1 MRTDNVGIVKRKMSK
16 MELLDNLLAEIT
28 PEQQARTDRKMRIA
42 CIIDDAMKAKGLGK
56 KQFADKVGRKLSEI
70 TKWLSGT
77 HNFTIETLSDIEN
90 VLEIRILYLSNRRK
104 SAIHTRTSI
113 PVAI

>member
-1 MRTDNVGIVKRKMSK
+1 MTF
-16 MELLDNLLAEIT
+16 LDNLLAEIT

-56 KQFADKVGRKLSEI
+56 KQFADKVGRKPSEI

-77 HNFTIETLSDIEN
+77 HNFTIETLADIER
-90 VLEIRILYLSNRRK
+90 VLEIRILNLSNRRK
-104 SAIHTRTSI
+104 STVQTVTSI
-113 PVAI
+113 PVRM

>member
-1 MRTDNVGIVKRKMSK
+1 MT
-16 MELLDNLLAEIT
+16 LLDNLLAEIT

-56 KQFADKVGRKLSEI
+56 KQFADKVGRKPSEI

-77 HNFTIETLSDIEN
+77 HNFTIEILADIER
-90 VLEIRILYLSNRRK
+90 VLGVRILNLNGRTK
-104 SAIHTRTSI
+104 SKHNISGN
-113 PVAI
+113 VSVNL

>member
-1 MRTDNVGIVKRKMSK
+1 MA
-16 MELLDNLLAEIT
+16 LLDNLLAEIT

-56 KQFADKVGRKLSEI
+56 KQFADKVGRKPSEI

-77 HNFTIETLSDIEN
+77 HNFTIETLADIER
-90 VLEIRILYLSNRRK
+90 VLEIRILNLSNRRK
-104 SAIHTRTSI
+104 STMQVVTPYTSVK
-113 PVAI
+113 P

>member
-1 MRTDNVGIVKRKMSK
+1 MK
-16 MELLDNLLAEIT
+16 LLDNLLAEIT

-56 KQFADKVGRKLSEI
+56 KQFADKVGRKPSEI

-77 HNFTIETLSDIEN
+77 HNFTIETLADIER
-90 VLEIRILYLSNRRK
+90 VLEIRILNLTNRRK
-104 SAIHTRTSI
+104 PNINTGTSI
-113 PVAI
+113 PVTI

>member
-1 MRTDNVGIVKRKMSK
+1 MKTFNISKKMK
-16 MELLDNLLAEIT
+16 LLDNLLAEIT

-56 KQFADKVGRKLSEI
+56 KQFADKVGRKPSEI

-77 HNFTIETLSDIEN
+77 HNFTIETLADIER
-90 VLEIRILYLSNRRK
+90 VLEIRILNLTNRRK
-104 SAIHTRTSI
+104 PNISTGTSI
-113 PVAI
+113 PVTI

>member
-1 MRTDNVGIVKRKMSK
+1 MT
-16 MELLDNLLAEIT
+16 LLDNLLAEIT

-56 KQFADKVGRKLSEI
+56 KQFADKVGRKPSEI

-77 HNFTIETLSDIEN
+77 HNFTIETISDIER
-90 VLEIRILYLSNRRK
+90 VLGVKILNLSNNN
-104 SAIHTRTSI
+104 TSKD
-113 PVAI
+113 

>member
-1 MRTDNVGIVKRKMSK
+1 MA
-16 MELLDNLLAEIT
+16 LLDTLLVEIT

-42 CIIDDAMKAKGLGK
+42 SIIDDAMKTTGFGK

-77 HNFTIETLSDIEN
+77 HNFTIETLVDIER
-90 VLEIRILYLSNRRK
+90 VLGVRILNLKAKSN
-104 SAIHTRTSI
+104 SNITVSTRT
-113 PVAI
+113 